1 MTITLI
7 GLACLLGLLFIR
19 VPLGFSM
26 GIVGFVGLVVVR
38 NTNAAV
44 QMVGFEIIGMATNWG
59 FVVLPLFILMGV
71 FVARAGLADDL
82 YDAANSWMG
91 HFPGGLAMA
100 TVAACAG
107 FASVSGSSGATAATM
122 SKTAIPSMRKF
133 KYADSFAAGTVAA
146 GGTLGILIPPSAAM
160 IVYGILT
167 EIDISALFVAGFL
180 PGFLTVI
187 LYIAVIITVVTV
199 KPSMAPKGERS
210 SWRTRFRT
218 LAGVWGVVVLFLLII
233 GGIMAGV
240 FTSSEAGGMGAVGA
254 FIFAVFRRKMTFTIF
269 FESLLEAALTTVQI
283 FTVAI
288 GALILNQFINMARF
302 PEAILS
308 LIGGLDLAPIF
319 IIFVIL
325 GIFVLLGMFVEG
337 IAMILLTV
345 PIFTPII
352 QGLGL
357 DIMWFGVESDLDLIW
372 FGVVMIMAVEISLI
386 TPPIG
391 LNVFILKSMVPDI
404 PLASIF
410 RGIIPFFVADI
421 TRLLI
426 VVLVPGVVLYLPS
439 ILGMFRQAVP
449 LGLLSF

>member
-7 GLACLLGLLFIR
+7 GLACLLGLLLLR

-26 GIVGFVGLVVVR
+26 GIVGFIGLVIVR
-38 NTNAAV
+38 NPHAAV

-82 YDAANSWMG
+82 YDAANAWLG
-91 HFPGGLAMA
+91 HFPGGLSMA

-133 KYADSFAAGTVAA
+133 GYADSFAAGTVAA

-167 EIDISALFVAGFL
+167 EIDIAALFVAGFL
-180 PGFLTVI
+180 PGILTVI
-187 LYIAVIITVVTV
+187 LYLGVIITVVKL
-199 KPSMAPKGERS
+199 KPALGPQAERADWGE
-210 SWRTRFRT
+210 RFRT
-218 LAGVWGVVVLFLLII
+218 LLRIWGVIFLFVLIL
-233 GGIMAGV
+233 GGIMTGM
-240 FTSSEAGGMGAVGA
+240 FTSSEAGSMGAVGA
-254 FIFAVFRRKMTFTIF
+254 FAFALFRRRMSWRIF
-269 FESLLEAALTTVQI
+269 FESLLEASLTTVQI

-288 GALILNQFINMARF
+288 GALVLNQFINMARF
-302 PEAILS
+302 PDAILS
-308 LIGGLDLAPIF
+308 LINGLDLAPIY
-319 IIFVIL
+319 IIFIIL

-352 QGLGL
+352 AGLGL
-357 DIMWFGVESDLDLIW
+357 DVFWFGVESDLDLIW

-410 RGIIPFFVADI
+410 RGIIPFFIADI
-421 TRLLI
+421 IRLTI
-426 VVLVPGVVLYLPS
+426 IVLVPGVVLYLPS
-439 ILGMFRQAVP
+439 ILGMLRQAVP

>member
-7 GLACLLGLLFIR
+7 GLACLLGLLLIR

-26 GIVGFVGLVVVR
+26 GIVGFIGLVYVR
-38 NTNAAV
+38 NPNAAV
-44 QMVGFEIIGMATNWG
+44 QMVGFEVMSMATNWG

-82 YDAANSWMG
+82 YDAANAWMG
-91 HFPGGLAMA
+91 HMPGGLAMA

-167 EIDISALFVAGFL
+167 EIDIAALFIAGFL

-187 LYIAVIITVVTV
+187 LYLAVIVTVVKL
-199 KPSMAPKGERS
+199 KPSTAPKADAS
-210 SWRTRFRT
+210 DWATRWKT
-218 LAGVWGVVVLFLLII
+218 LAGVWGVVLLFVLII
-233 GGIMAGV
+233 GGIMAGI
-240 FTSSEAGGMGAVGA
+240 FTSSEAGAMGAVGA
-254 FIFAVFRRKMTFTIF
+254 FIFAVFRRQMTFKIF

-288 GALILNQFINMARF
+288 GALILNQFINLARF
-302 PEAILS
+302 PEAILNLISS
-308 LIGGLDLAPIF
+308 LNMAPIY

-357 DIMWFGVESDLDLIW
+357 DIIWFGSESDLDLIW

-404 PLASIF
+404 PLGAIF
-410 RGIIPFFVADI
+410 RGIMPFFVADI
-421 TRLLI
+421 MRLMV

-439 ILGMFRQAVP
+439 ILGMVKQVVP